1 MLYADMLFSLGKSNW
16 LLDLDEYKFDRIE
29 QSFEDYKGVCIY
41 INTHPYIYTHI
52 YIYPHIY
59 IPTYI
64 YIYIYIHPLY
74 FTFLD
79 NINTYKDQTVVS
91 NQVANH
97 QLSWEAVWN
106 TSMN

>member
-1 MLYADMLFSLGKSNW
+1 MKSALVRNMLYADMLFSLGKSNW
-16 LLDLDEYKFDRIE
+16 LLDLDKYMFDRSE
-29 QSFEDYKGVCIY
+29 QSFEEYKGVYIY
-41 INTHPYIYTHI
+41 IHTHPYIYT
-52 YIYPHIY
+52 P
-59 IPTYI
+59 I
-64 YIYIYIHPLY
+64 YIYISPLY

-106 TSMN
+106 SSMS